1 MDKQH
6 VQRRSSTLRSLPL
19 ISPTIGSTGSGPIR
33 LALTSLARV
42 LRNSTIF
49 VAIGFFF
56 GFCFTIGE
64 VFTGLPPSQQ
74 SVPAFNAT
82 NMAWWYGVFATCM
95 VIIISAK
102 LPREQFVVTPTAP
115 MALNIGAKPSSAT
128 RKLNLMQCMRKLI
141 PPTSP
146 FLIFGAVC
154 AVGGEYGIHSLIPV
168 KWRALKPFLY
178 MAAFWG
184 FFSMVI
190 VDVYARRIY
199 QTETV
204 RGKATVSAKS
214 EASYQTRTCRRYW
227 IPSMRRFLYVYRQNA
242 PVIIFAMISIVY
254 VHGFSRII
262 GSTGQWGFLAF
273 SSASIALKLALQ
285 ELAKHMMIVV
295 RRPVS
300 RRVMVALVSTPTI
313 LVDTQVRILLLR
325 QANLNISIAGTIFIA
340 VLRLLC
346 EPQSPS
352 WCSAKPVNRSR
363 IYGDLDVGLH

>member
-102 LPREQFVVTPTAP
+102 LPREQFV
-115 MALNIGAKPSSAT
+115 
-128 RKLNLMQCMRKLI
+128 
-141 PPTSP
+141 
-146 FLIFGAVC
+146 
-154 AVGGEYGIHSLIPV
+154 
-168 KWRALKPFLY
+168 WRALKPFLY

-242 PVIIFAMISIVY
+242 PVIIFAMISID
-254 VHGFSRII
+254 S
-262 GSTGQWGFLAF
+262 
-273 SSASIALKLALQ
+273 
-285 ELAKHMMIVV
+285 
-295 RRPVS
+295 
-300 RRVMVALVSTPTI
+300 
-313 LVDTQVRILLLR
+313 
-325 QANLNISIAGTIFIA
+325 
-340 VLRLLC
+340 
-346 EPQSPS
+346 
-352 WCSAKPVNRSR
+352 
-363 IYGDLDVGLH
+363 GDF